1 MVIDMLVHPLLYK
14 EIYTPGDGP
23 GGFGFWEREYGMG
36 HMGPMDWDEIEV
48 ELDVCDVRLSA
59 LMPIDATTAAG
70 GCFATN
76 EQIAQIVAAHPGR
89 FAGFASVDPALPDA
103 PERLEHA
110 FRDLDLR
117 GLSLHP
123 AKQGFAPDDE
133 RAEPLYELCEQYDRP
148 VVFHAGMSWEPRAPL
163 AQSHPLAFERTI
175 MEHPRV
181 RFSLTH
187 FGWPWVRE
195 TVAMLLKYPN
205 CYADTSI
212 TYLDSP
218 EEMMRRLFTVDMGER
233 WFERSLSHQVMFA
246 SNTPRFRAFKLKRA
260 LDAVP
265 MADDARELLYHGNAL
280 RFLNGEDDA

>member
-1 MVIDMLVHPLLYK
+1 MVIDMLVHPLLYGD
-14 EIYTPGDGP
+14 IYKPGDGP
-23 GGFGFWEREYGMG
+23 DGFAFWEREYGMG
-36 HMGPMDWDEIEV
+36 HMGPMDWEEIEV
-48 ELDVCDVRLSA
+48 ELNAGDVQLSA
-59 LMPIDATTAAG
+59 LMPIDASTASG

-76 EQIAQIVAAHPGR
+76 EQIAQIVAAHPDR
-89 FAGFASVDPALPDA
+89 FIGFASVDLHCPDA
-103 PERLEHA
+103 AERLERA
-110 FRDLDLR
+110 FRDLGAR

-123 AKQGFAPDDE
+123 AKQGFAPDDPL
-133 RAEPLYELCEQYDRP
+133 AEPLYELCETYNRP
-148 VVFHAGMSWEPRAPL
+148 VVFHAGMSWEPKAPL

-175 MEHPRV
+175 MDHPNV
-181 RFSLTH
+181 RFGLTH

-218 EEMMRRLFTVDMGER
+218 EEMMSRLFTIDMGEH
-233 WFERSLSHQVMFA
+233 WFERSFSHQVMFA

-265 MADDARELLYHGNAL
+265 MPDDVRELLYSGNAL
-280 RFLNGEDDA
+280 RFLDGEE